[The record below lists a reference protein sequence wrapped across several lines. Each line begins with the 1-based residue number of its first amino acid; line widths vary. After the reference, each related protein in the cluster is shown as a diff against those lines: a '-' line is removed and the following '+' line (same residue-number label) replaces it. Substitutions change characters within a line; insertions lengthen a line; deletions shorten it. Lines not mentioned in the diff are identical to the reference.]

1 MKKYAIACLISG
13 AVGLALGGHLID
25 RFPDLQLSP
34 QARAGQTAAETVV
47 RGERSA
53 LTPGQLARYSPEER
67 QNILVYDVAN
77 PSVVNIS
84 TQSVVYDGFFGMEG
98 TSEGSGSGSV
108 LDKQGHI
115 LTNFHVVDGAQRV
128 EVTLANGKSYPARL
142 VGHDKI
148 DDLAVLQVEA
158 PPAVL
163 HPINFGDSAD
173 LKVGQRV
180 YALGNPFGWERTM
193 TTGIISGLNR
203 TLPSRDDELRT
214 MKALIQT
221 DAAMNPGN
229 SGGPLLDSSARMI
242 GMNVAIATGRARQNS
257 GVGFAI
263 PVNRIKRQV
272 QELIEYGRV
281 TRGDIGITQV
291 MIADEGIIAADLVKD
306 GPAEEAGLRPMRIV
320 RERLQRGYRTYV
332 RERYDVEHA
341 DIITAIDGEPVHSA
355 SEFVDAIESRKPGE
369 SVTLS
374 IFREGRARTLEVT
387 LGAS

>member
-1 MKKYAIACLISG
+1 MKKYGVVCLLSG
-13 AVGLALGGHLID
+13 LVGLALGGRLID
-25 RFPDLQLSP
+25 RFPTWQLSP
-34 QARAGQTAAETVV
+34 EAYAEQAAPETVA
-47 RGERSA
+47 RGER
-53 LTPGQLARYSPEER
+53 LTRSPGQLARYSPEEQ
-67 QNILVYDVAN
+67 QNIHVYDVAN
-77 PSVVNIS
+77 LSVANIN

-98 TSEGSGSGSV
+98 TSEGSGSGAV
-108 LDKQGHI
+108 LDKQGHV

-128 EVTLANGKSYPARL
+128 EVTLASGKSYPARL

-158 PPAVL
+158 PASDL
-163 HPINFGDSAD
+163 HPITFGDSAG

-272 QELIEYGRV
+272 QELIEYGKV
-281 TRGDIGITQV
+281 TRGDIGITEV
-291 MIADEGIIAADLVKD
+291 MIVDEGIIPAHLVQG
-306 GPAEEAGLRPMRIV
+306 GPAEEAGLRPIRII
-320 RERLQRGYRTYV
+320 REQRRRGIYV
-332 RERYDVEHA
+332 YERDRYDIEHA
-341 DIITAIDGEPVHSA
+341 DIITAIDGEPVRSA

-369 SVTLS
+369 TISLS
-374 IFREGRARTLEVT
+374 IIRDSRPRTIEVT
-387 LGAS
+387 LGAR

>member
-13 AVGLALGGHLID
+13 VMGLAVGGRLID
-25 RFPDLQLSP
+25 QFPAWQLSP
-34 QARAGQTAAETVV
+34 EARAEQAAEAVV

-53 LTPGQLARYSPEER
+53 LTPAQLARFSPEEQ
-67 QNILVYDVAN
+67 QNIHVYDVAN

-84 TQSVVYDGFFGMEG
+84 TQSVVYGGFFGPEG

-115 LTNFHVVDGAQRV
+115 LTNFHVVDGAQRI
-128 EVTLANGKSYPARL
+128 EVTLANGKSFPAKL

-148 DDLAVLQVEA
+148 DDLAVLEIDA
-158 PPAVL
+158 PAGEL
-163 HPINFGDSAD
+163 HPIRFGDSAD

-180 YALGNPFGWERTM
+180 YVLGNPFGWERTM
-193 TTGIISGLNR
+193 TTGIISGVNR
-203 TLPSRDDELRT
+203 TLPSRDDDLRT

-229 SGGPLLDSSARMI
+229 SGGPLLDSGARMI

-272 QELIEYGRV
+272 LELIEYGRV
-281 TRGDIGITQV
+281 TRGDIGITEV
-291 MIADEGIIAADLVKD
+291 MIVDEGIIPAFLVKG
-306 GPAEEAGLRPMRIV
+306 GPAEEAGLQPIRIV

-341 DIITAIDGEPVHSA
+341 DVITAIDGERIHSA
-355 SEFVDAIESRKPGE
+355 SEFVDAIESRRPGE
-369 SVTLS
+369 TVSLS
-374 IFREGRARTLEVT
+374 ILREGRPLTLKVT

>member
-13 AVGLALGGHLID
+13 VIGVAAGGYMIDADPGL
-25 RFPDLQLSP
+25 RFAPE
-34 QARAGQTAAETVV
+34 ARAAQAIV
-47 RGERSA
+47 RGDRPA
-53 LTPGQLARYSPEER
+53 PLAHGVTPFSTEEQ
-67 QNILVYDVAN
+67 QNIRVYDVAN
-77 PSVVNIS
+77 QSVVNIN
-84 TQSVVYDGFFGMEG
+84 TQSVVYDGFFGLEG

-128 EVTLANGKSYPARL
+128 EVTLAGGKSYPAKL

-148 DDLAVLQVEA
+148 DDLAVLQIDA
-158 PPAVL
+158 PPGAL
-163 HPINFGDSAD
+163 HPISFGDSAGI
-173 LKVGQRV
+173 KVGQRV

-193 TTGIISGLNR
+193 TTGIVSGLNR
-203 TLPSRDDELRT
+203 TLPSRGDELRT

-272 QELIEYGRV
+272 LELIEYGKV
-281 TRGDIGITQV
+281 TRGDIGITDV
-291 MIADEGIIAADLVKD
+291 MIVDEGIIPAHLVEG
-306 GPAEEAGLRPMRIV
+306 GPAEEAGLRPIRIV
-320 RERLQRGYRTYV
+320 RERLQRGYRTFV

-341 DIITAIDGEPVHSA
+341 DIITAVAGEPVRSA

-369 SVTLS
+369 TVTLS
-374 IFREGRARTLEVT
+374 ILRDGRPRQVEVT